1 MMFLRLDNMLAM
13 FGLMVVHTFM
23 ILLRFMVKRLLVLLF
38 INSFMMDRYMSKLLV
53 FLMMIILMRVIE
65 GLINSMLVEGNLFSI
80 MLVIV
85 VMTKFLM
92 SLVINCMIEFT
103 VVIINRVLTNMV

>member
-1 MMFLRLDNMLAM
+1 MLAM

-23 ILLRFMVKRLLVLLF
+23 ILLRFMVKRLMVLFF
-38 INSFMMDRYMSKLLV
+38 IDSLMIARFMSKLLV
-53 FLMMIILMRVIE
+53 FLMMIILLMRVIE

-80 MLVIV
+80 ILVIV

-92 SLVINCMIEFT
+92 SLMINCMIEVT
-103 VVIINRVLTNMV
+103 VVIINRVITNMV

>member
-23 ILLRFMVKRLLVLLF
+23 ILLRFMVKRLMVLLF
-38 INSFMMDRYMSKLLV
+38 IDSLMMDRFMSKLLV

-65 GLINSMLVEGNLFSI
+65 GLMNSILVEGNLLSI
-80 MLVIV
+80 MLVIIL
-85 VMTKFLM
+85 MT
-92 SLVINCMIEFT
+92 
-103 VVIINRVLTNMV
+103 